1 MNVEIIY
8 IVVFC
13 TVILWWL
20 ISIVLRNSKNAFIGT
35 STIFMLVFLIE
46 MIVLFTSVEDKPMV
60 SEEVPIAE
68 QPDIDSLTQEI
79 DSIRNEIEEIRK
91 ETDETMQ
98 RIDSADTDS
107 LLILFRRYVS
117 GGRFGKDK

>member
-1 MNVEIIY
+1 MNIEIAY
-8 IVVFC
+8 VVVFC

-20 ISIVLRNSKNAFIGT
+20 ISIIIRSNKNNFIGA
-35 STIFMLVFLIE
+35 SAIFMLVFLIE
-46 MIVLFTSVEDKPMV
+46 MIVLFTSVEDKPIA

-79 DSIRNEIEEIRK
+79 DSIKDEIEETRK
-91 ETDETMQ
+91 ETDEVMQ

-117 GGRFGKDK
+117 GGRFGKD

>member
-8 IVVFC
+8 VVVFC
-13 TVILWWL
+13 TVTLWWP
-20 ISIVLRNSKNAFIGT
+20 ISVALRNNKDAFVGA
-35 STIFMLVFLIE
+35 SVIFMLVFLIE
-46 MIVLFTSVEDKPMV
+46 MIVLFTSVKDEPTV
-60 SEEVPIAE
+60 SEEIPIIE
-68 QPDIDSLTQEI
+68 QPDIDSLTQKI
-79 DSIRNEIEEIRK
+79 DSIKNKIEEIRK
-91 ETDETMQ
+91 ETDEAMQ